1 MLECST
7 CRVKCLFR
15 VSGCELPVVQ
25 SAFVNLPIG
34 WLGARGSCGR
44 VESPSRPMSGDSG
57 AGATLLC
64 EGGEFRAH
72 RLAAVSGGHACESA
86 HLVCIPALPVPAF
99 GPTERARGSTPED
112 PASRA

>member
-1 MLECST
+1 MMEPTKL
-7 CRVKCLFR
+7 V
-15 VSGCELPVVQ
+15 
-25 SAFVNLPIG
+25 G
-34 WLGARGSCGR
+34 WEPAAA
-44 VESPSRPMSGDSG
+44 ESPSRPMSGDSG

-72 RLAAVSGGHACESA
+72 RLAAVSGGHACECA

-99 GPTERARGSTPED
+99 GPTERARGSTPKD